1 MNNEKSE
8 KKKLFSL
15 DFKKSLTTKENL
27 CKRLQNQCFSQG
39 RKRTLKRGELNHL
52 IPQV

>member
-8 KKKLFSL
+8 KKKLFGI

-27 CKRLQNQCFSQG
+27 CKRLQNQCFSQV
-39 RKRTLKRGELNHL
+39 RKRMLKRDMLNHL

>member
-15 DFKKSLTTKENL
+15 DFKKSLTTKEIH
-27 CKRLQNQCFSQG
+27 CKRLQNQCFLQV
-39 RKRTLKRGELNHL
+39 RKCMLKRDTLNRL
-52 IPQV
+52 IP